1 MRIVIKTG
9 VHLVLIAVLSFPQ
22 ALLSTPPSETTSVLS
37 VDGLRDKIRGGW
49 AGQMIG
55 VSYGFPTEFAYRER
69 IIPENE
75 LPEWQA
81 DMVSAALEQD
91 DLYVDITLAQVLDDV
106 GLDASSEDFGSAF
119 RDTEYPLWHANLS
132 ARRALR
138 RGVPAHLSGT
148 PAYNIHANDI
158 DFQIES
164 DFIGLMSPGL
174 PQLSNEISLLAGR
187 VLNYGDG
194 IYGGMF
200 ISGMYTAAFFEEEAE
215 AIVRA
220 GLAVL
225 PQQSDYANLI
235 KDVLLWWQES
245 PEDWESVWKKIHE
258 KWNQGEMC
266 PEGAEQAFNIDAKIN
281 GAFVALGLL
290 YGAGDFE
297 KTMII
302 ATRAGQDSDCNPSSA
317 LGISGVVLG
326 YEKIPEK
333 FTSGI
338 DVIADK
344 KFIYT
349 DYSLNKI
356 VDSSLTRALL
366 AIKKYGGYVKNGKAY
381 IPRQSPRPALLQ
393 SWSGH
398 GKVKEQLR
406 YDDVRWQWAG
416 DWDSKNI
423 KIWRYEHS
431 ANFSNRKNAQAS
443 INFEGTG
450 VVLKGIL
457 LADGGLAAIY
467 LDGKY
472 MQTIDVYPDENIAK
486 PNESLWHKFGL
497 KDKEHILKIV
507 VLGEAYK
514 NSQGANI
521 GISSL
526 LVYQ

>member
-1 MRIVIKTG
+1 
-9 VHLVLIAVLSFPQ
+9 
-22 ALLSTPPSETTSVLS
+22 
-37 VDGLRDKIRGGW
+37 
-49 AGQMIG
+49 MIG

-69 IIPENE
+69 IIPESE
-75 LPEWQA
+75 LPNWQA

-91 DLYVDITLAQVLDDV
+91 DLYVDITLAQVLDNV
-106 GLDASSEDFGSAF
+106 GLDASSEDFGRAF
-119 RDTEYPLWHANLS
+119 RETKYPLWHANLS

-174 PQLSNEISLLAGR
+174 PQLSNKISLRAGR
-187 VLNYGDG
+187 VLNHGDG

-200 ISGMYTAAFFEEEAE
+200 ISGMYTAAFFEKEAE
-215 AIVRA
+215 AIVRV

-225 PQQSDYANLI
+225 PQQSDYANVI
-235 KDVLLWWQES
+235 KDVLRWWQQS
-245 PEDWESVWKKIHE
+245 PEEWESVWQKIHD
-258 KWNQGEMC
+258 KWNTGEMC
-266 PEGAEQAFNIDAKIN
+266 PEGVEQPFNIDAKIN

-290 YGAGDFE
+290 YGAGNFE

-317 LGISGVVLG
+317 LGILGVVMG

-333 FTSGI
+333 FTLGI
-338 DVIADK
+338 NAIADNN
-344 KFIYT
+344 FLYT

-356 VDSSLTRALL
+356 VESSLTRAIL
-366 AIKKYGGYVKNGKAY
+366 AIKEHGGQFKDEKVH
-381 IPRQSPRPALLQ
+381 IPRQSSQPAKLQ
-393 SWSGH
+393 AWSGH
-398 GKVKEQLR
+398 GRVKEQVR

-416 DWDSKNI
+416 DWASKTM
-423 KIWRYEHS
+423 KIWLYEHS
-431 ANFSNRKNAQAS
+431 ANFSKRKNAEATV
-443 INFEGTG
+443 NFKGTG
-450 VVLKGIL
+450 VVIKGIL
-457 LADGGLAAIY
+457 LADGGLADIY

-472 MQTIDVYPDENIAK
+472 MQTIDVYPDEDIAK

-497 KDKEHILKIV
+497 KDKEHILRIV

-526 LVYQ
+526 IVYH

>member
-1 MRIVIKTG
+1 
-9 VHLVLIAVLSFPQ
+9 
-22 ALLSTPPSETTSVLS
+22 
-37 VDGLRDKIRGGW
+37 
-49 AGQMIG
+49 MIG

-75 LPEWQA
+75 LPTWQA

-91 DLYVDITLAQVLDDV
+91 DLYVDITLAQVLDDS
-106 GLDASSEDFGSAF
+106 GLDASSEDFGRAF
-119 RDTEYPLWHANLS
+119 RETKYPLWHANLS

-138 RGVPAHLSGT
+138 RGVPAHLSGSPT
-148 PAYNIHANDI
+148 YNIHANDI

-174 PQLSNEISLLAGR
+174 PQLSNEISLRVGR
-187 VLNYGDG
+187 VLNHGDG

-200 ISGMYTAAFFEEEAE
+200 ISGMYTEAFFEQEAE

-225 PQQSDYANLI
+225 PQQSDYANVI
-235 KDVLLWWQES
+235 KDVLLWWQQS
-245 PEDWESVWKKIHE
+245 PEDWKSVWQMIHD

-317 LGISGVVLG
+317 LGILGVVLG

-338 DVIADK
+338 DAIADK
-344 KFIYT
+344 EFIYT

-356 VDSSLTRALL
+356 VESSLTRAVL
-366 AIKKYGGYVKNGKAY
+366 AIKKYGGHVKNGKAH
-381 IPRQSPRPALLQ
+381 ILRQSSEPALLQ
-393 SWSGH
+393 TWSGH
-398 GKVKEQLR
+398 GKVKEQLG

-416 DWDSKNI
+416 GWDSKNM
-423 KIWRYEHS
+423 KIWLYEHS
-431 ANFSNRKNAQAS
+431 ANFSNRKNAQAT
-443 INFEGTG
+443 INFKGTG

-457 LADGGLAAIY
+457 LADGGLADVY

-472 MQTIDVYPDENIAK
+472 MQTIDVYPDEDIAK
-486 PNESLWHKFGL
+486 PNESLWHNFGL

-526 LVYQ
+526 IVYE